1 MMPNMMD
8 NLLTESERFPL
19 LTDSGR
25 AMLRRL
31 HQHPHAPR
39 WTYQC
44 GERLDAD
51 GLADVRAFAVRQRA
65 ERRGWRPGATPA
77 WVPEFIE
84 RCRQGVPFY
93 RTRLYGH
100 RLPTCSR
107 EDLRREPWSFV
118 PDAADLSELIVY
130 RTSGTSG
137 NLIHLPA
144 HPVAP
149 ARYLPLFQAALAA
162 HGVSL
167 TGGERVALIQVA
179 AQVQTYTFAS
189 VSSYLDGAGFAKINL
204 NPADWTLP
212 EDCVR
217 FFDDCA
223 PEIVTGDPLALEQ
236 LAARPVGSRPKA
248 ILSSA
253 TMLLPALRDRIRQRF
268 GCPVIDIYSM
278 NETGPI
284 AFARSDSD
292 SDEHE
297 ILPHN
302 LFVEIVDES
311 GQPVPPGQRGEI
323 VVTGGVNP
331 FLPLVRYRTG
341 DFGALSFHND
351 VPRLVGIERRQPV
364 VFQAVNGAHVVS
376 ISVTVALFRIPLPF
390 FSLHQERDGSLIFRT
405 RCDTAVEHEVR
416 KALMDLFGATPCRI
430 EQLPWEV
437 AWRGKSIQY
446 SSFAK
451 DLP

>member
-1 MMPNMMD
+1 MLSV
-8 NLLTESERFPL
+8 LLTENERFPL
-19 LTDSGR
+19 LTERSR

-31 HQHPHAPR
+31 QQHPHAPR

-44 GERLDAD
+44 GDRLDAA
-51 GLADVRAFAVRQRA
+51 GLTDVQKFA
-65 ERRGWRPGATPA
+65 ERQQSERHGWKFGVPPA
-77 WVPEFIE
+77 WVADFID
-84 RCRQGVPFY
+84 RCRLDVPYY
-93 RTRLYGH
+93 RSRLSGDA
-100 RLPTCSR
+100 LPTCCR

-118 PDAADLSELIVY
+118 PDSADLSGLIVY
-130 RTSGTSG
+130 QTSGTSG
-137 NLIHLPA
+137 NLIHIPA

-149 ARYLPLFQAALAA
+149 ARYLPLFQSALAA

-167 TGGERVALIQVA
+167 IGGERVSLIQVA

-189 VSSYLDGAGFAKINL
+189 VISFLDGAGFAKINL
-204 NPADWTLP
+204 NSADWNDP
-212 EDCVR
+212 QDRVE

-236 LAARPVGSRPKA
+236 LAALPVRSRPKG

-253 TMLLPALRDRIRQRF
+253 TMLLPALRDRLMLRF
-268 GCPVIDIYSM
+268 GCPVIDVYSM

-284 AFARSDSD
+284 AFARADSN

-302 LFVEIVDES
+302 LFVEILDEF
-311 GQPVPPGQRGEI
+311 GRPVAPGERGEI

-341 DFGALSFHND
+341 DFGSLSFRHET
-351 VPRLVGIERRQPV
+351 PRLVGIERRRPV
-364 VFQAVNGAHVVS
+364 VFQRADGATVVS

-405 RCDTAVEHEVR
+405 RCDTAVENEIH
-416 KALMDLFGATPCRI
+416 KALIEVFGSTPLAI
-430 EQLPWEV
+430 EHLPWEV

-446 SSFAK
+446 SS
-451 DLP
+451 DIVGLS